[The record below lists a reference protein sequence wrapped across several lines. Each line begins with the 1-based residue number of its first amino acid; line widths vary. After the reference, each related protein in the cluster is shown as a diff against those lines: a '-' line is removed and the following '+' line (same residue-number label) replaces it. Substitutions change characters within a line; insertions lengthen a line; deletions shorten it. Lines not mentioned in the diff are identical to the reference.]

1 MRGRLASRLA
11 EPVIR
16 HPGAVLLVTLAL
28 TLAAVVPSLKFR
40 VDTDLSNLL
49 PDGAPGADDYRLF
62 LRTFGGFE
70 KVFVVVRSAR
80 GPLEDATPLIDAAEV
95 VAGEMSR
102 SAQVAEARSG
112 ITEED
117 ERFFFRYMAPRMPLL
132 FQGDIRKELAPR
144 LTPAAIHDRVALMR
158 QTLRSPAGSALAPL
172 FAADPLGL
180 SEGLIGAASTTLPI
194 DPMTGA
200 FVSRKGDAAM
210 VILTP
215 AHAEIDP
222 ESGRA
227 LLADLDRAYAKARER
242 VRESGDIPLEIVA
255 VGGPIY
261 AAQDERLLRADLT
274 RTATASAMGVAVL
287 LLVGFGGGF
296 IPLVIL
302 GSVLAGMVWSVA
314 IAALWLGHITVIG
327 VGFAAALIGMGVE
340 YGIHGGAR
348 FRQLRQEGLDLGNA
362 LRETFQDPGPGIV
375 SSALT
380 TAAGLGALVLA
391 HFRPLRELGQVLTV
405 GVLTTL
411 ITTATLGAA
420 LLVLFPRGVKAGRQ
434 DSYWGNWGQPV
445 LRGTIGF
452 AARRPW
458 IVLAATALLS
468 IASAWGLA
476 RLELS
481 TDLRSLRPKN
491 HPLARAE
498 QLLVETFSV
507 GLDTF
512 SVVAQGRTL
521 DEALDRA
528 AVAQRLLRERLGSS
542 AEITSPT
549 EWIVQG
555 ERRERRLRE
564 LRSLPLER
572 AADDFEREL
581 EAAGFRLDPF
591 AAALATMRA
600 LGHGEDPGAP
610 PAAEWP
616 RWVRE
621 LVHPERPERPGRPGR
636 PAAVAVHVRVPLG
649 KGGESSADLA
659 RELNQASPGLALA
672 SIPRVG
678 AELRGLAMGDLR
690 RSSAVAFALVALVVL
705 VSVGGRIGDSLLSG
719 LPLALGCLWTFG
731 LWGAFGGHVDVL
743 AISTLPVLFGTGI
756 DLGVHAVHGGRLRP
770 EEGIRGTVERSGLAM
785 ILIALTTGVGFGS
798 LGSSKV
804 PGLQNAGTLVAVGVT
819 ACLVATFLVLP
830 ALEAL
835 SRGRRMRENTGDIT
849 EGKS

>member
-1 MRGRLASRLA
+1 MFGRFASRLA

-16 HPGAVLLVTLAL
+16 RPRLVLLVTLVL
-28 TLAAVVPSLKFR
+28 TFVSIVPASRFR
-40 VDTDLSNLL
+40 VDTDLSALL

-80 GPLEDATPLIDAAEV
+80 GPLEDASPLIDAAEV
-95 VAGEMSR
+95 VAAEMSR
-102 SAQVAEARSG
+102 SRQVAEARSG

-132 FQGDIRKELAPR
+132 FEGGAGDIQKELAPR
-144 LTPAAIHDRVALMR
+144 LTPEAIHDRVALMR
-158 QTLRSPAGSALAPL
+158 QTLRSPAGAALAPL

-180 SEGLIGAASTTLPI
+180 SEGLIGAASATLPV
-194 DPMTGA
+194 DPLTGA
-200 FVSRKGDAAM
+200 FLSRKGDAAM

-227 LLADLDRAYAKARER
+227 LLADLNRAYAKARAR
-242 VRESGDIPLEIVA
+242 VDIPLEIVA

-261 AAQDERLLRADLT
+261 AAQDEALLRADLS
-274 RTATASAMGVAVL
+274 RTATASAAGVAIL
-287 LLVGFGGGF
+287 LLVGFGGAF

-302 GSVLAGMVWSVA
+302 GSVVAGMIWSVA
-314 IAALWLGHITVIG
+314 IAALWLGHITVVG

-348 FRQLRQEGLDLGNA
+348 FRELRQEGLDLGDA
-362 LRETFQDPGPGIV
+362 LRETFQDPGPGIF

-420 LLVLFPRGVKAGRQ
+420 LLVLFPRGVKTGRQ
-434 DSYWGNWGQPV
+434 ASLWRSWGQPV
-445 LRGTIGF
+445 LSGTVGF

-458 IVLAATALLS
+458 AVLAATALLS
-468 IASAWGLA
+468 AASAWGLA

-491 HPLARAE
+491 HPSARAE

-528 AVAQRLLRERLGSS
+528 AVARRLLRKRLGPS

-549 EWIVQG
+549 DWIVQG

-564 LRSLPLER
+564 LRALPLEQ
-572 AADDFEREL
+572 AADGFEREL
-581 EAAGFRLDPF
+581 QAAGFRLEPF

-600 LGHGEDPGAP
+600 FGRGEDPGAP
-610 PAAEWP
+610 PPADWP

-621 LVHPERPERPGRPGR
+621 LVHPEGKGQL
-636 PAAVAVHVRVPLG
+636 AAVAVHVRVPLG

-659 RELNQASPGLALA
+659 KELNAASPGLALA

-690 RSSAVAFALVALVVL
+690 RSSAVAFALVALVVI

-770 EEGIRGTVERSGLAM
+770 EEGIRGTVERWDW
-785 ILIALTTGVGFGS
+785 
-798 LGSSKV
+798 
-804 PGLQNAGTLVAVGVT
+804 
-819 ACLVATFLVLP
+819 
-830 ALEAL
+830 
-835 SRGRRMRENTGDIT
+835 R
-849 EGKS
+849 

>member
-1 MRGRLASRLA
+1 MGRFASRLA

-16 HPGAVLLVTLAL
+16 QPLLVLLVTLAL
-28 TLAAVVPSLKFR
+28 TALSVVPALRFR
-40 VDTDLSNLL
+40 VDTDLADLL

-80 GPLEDATPLIDAAEV
+80 GPLEDTTPLIDAAEV
-95 VAGEMSR
+95 LAEEMSR
-102 SAQVAEARSG
+102 SPQVAEARSG

-117 ERFFFRYMAPRMPLL
+117 ERFFLRYLAPRMLL
-132 FQGDIRKELAPR
+132 LHEGDIRRELAPR
-144 LTPAAIHDRVALMR
+144 LTPEAIHERVAVMR
-158 QTLRSPAGSALAPL
+158 DTLRSPIGSALAPL
-172 FAADPLGL
+172 FAADPIGL
-180 SEGLIGAASTTLPI
+180 SEGLIGTASATLPV

-215 AHAEIDP
+215 ASAEIDP
-222 ESGRA
+222 EAGRA
-227 LLADLDRAYAKARER
+227 LLADLDRAYARTRET
-242 VRESGDIPLEIVA
+242 VDVPLEMVA

-261 AAQDERLLRADLT
+261 AAQDEALLRADLT
-274 RTATASAMGVAVL
+274 RTAAGSAAGVAIL

-302 GSVLAGMVWSVA
+302 GSVLTGLIWTVA
-314 IAALWLGHITVIG
+314 ITALWLGHITVVG

-348 FRQLRQEGLDLGNA
+348 FRQLRREGLDLAGA
-362 LRETFQDPGPGIV
+362 LRETFQDPGPGII

-405 GVLTTL
+405 GVLAIL
-411 ITTATLGAA
+411 ITTATFGAA
-420 LLVLFPRGVKAGRQ
+420 MLLLFPRGVPGGRTTRQ
-434 DSYWGNWGQPV
+434 ANLWRSWGHPA
-445 LRGTIGF
+445 LRGTIRF
-452 AARRPW
+452 AARRPRT
-458 IVLAATALLS
+458 VLAATLLLTLTS
-468 IASAWGLA
+468 VWGLS

-481 TDLRSLRPKN
+481 TDLRSLRPRN
-491 HPLARAE
+491 HPSARAE

-521 DEALDRA
+521 GEALDRA
-528 AVAQRLLRERLGSS
+528 AVAQRVLRERLGPS

-549 EWIVQG
+549 GWIVQG
-555 ERRERRLRE
+555 ERRDRRLRE
-564 LRSLPLER
+564 LKALPLER
-572 AADDFEREL
+572 AAGDFEREL
-581 EAAGFRLDPF
+581 QAAGFRLEPF
-591 AAALATMRA
+591 APALASMRS
-600 LGHGEDPGAP
+600 LGRGEDAGAP
-610 PAAEWP
+610 PQSEWP
-616 RWVRE
+616 RWIRE
-621 LVHPERPERPGRPGR
+621 LVHPERQGFPPTA
-636 PAAVAVHVRVPLG
+636 AAVAVHVRVPLG

-659 RELNQASPGLALA
+659 RELNEASPGLALA

-678 AELRGLAMGDLR
+678 AELRGLAMSDLR
-690 RSSAVAFALVALVVL
+690 RSSAVAFALVALVVI
-705 VSVGGRIGDSLLSG
+705 VSVGGRIGDALLSG

-756 DLGVHAVHGGRLRP
+756 DLGVHAVHGGRVRP

-785 ILIALTTGVGFGS
+785 LLIALTTGVGFGS
-798 LGSSKV
+798 LGSSRV
-804 PGLQNAGTLVAVGVT
+804 PGLQNAGTLVAVGVS
-819 ACLVATFLVLP
+819 ACLAATFLVLP

-835 SRGRRMRENTGDIT
+835 SRGPRMGEDSGDNS
-849 EGKS
+849 EGSTRAV

>member
-16 HPGAVLLVTLAL
+16 RPGLVLLVTLAL
-28 TLAAVVPSLKFR
+28 TLAAVVPALRFQ
-40 VDTDLSNLL
+40 VDTDLSALL
-49 PDGAPGADDYRLF
+49 PDGSPGADDYRLF

-80 GPLEDATPLIDAAEV
+80 GPLGDATPLIDAAEV
-95 VAGEMSR
+95 LAAEMSR
-102 SAQVAEARSG
+102 SDQVAEARSG
-112 ITEED
+112 ITQED

-132 FQGDIRKELAPR
+132 FEGDIQRQLAPR
-144 LTPAAIHDRVALMR
+144 LTPEAIHDRVALMR

-180 SEGLIGAASTTLPI
+180 SEGLIGAISATSGALPV

-227 LLADLDRAYAKARER
+227 LLADLDRAYAKAREV

-261 AAQDERLLRADLT
+261 AAHDERLLRADLT
-274 RTATASAMGVAVL
+274 RTATASAVGVAVL

-302 GSVLAGMVWSVA
+302 GSVLTGLIWAVA
-314 IAALWLGHITVIG
+314 ITALWIGHITVIG

-348 FRQLRQEGLDLGNA
+348 FRQLRREGLGLEDA

-405 GVLTTL
+405 GVLTIL
-411 ITTATLGAA
+411 ITTATFGAA
-420 LLVLFPRGVKAGRQ
+420 MLLLFPRGVKTSRQ
-434 DSYWGNWGQPV
+434 ATLWRSWGHPAVQRTV
-445 LRGTIGF
+445 GF
-452 AARRPW
+452 AVGRPR
-458 IVLAATALLS
+458 IVLVAAALLS

-521 DEALDRA
+521 GEALDRA
-528 AVAQRLLRERLGSS
+528 AVAQRLLRERLGPS

-549 EWIVQG
+549 DWIVQG
-555 ERRERRLRE
+555 ERRDRRLRE
-564 LRSLPLER
+564 LRSLSLER

-581 EAAGFRLDPF
+581 TAAGFRLDPF
-591 AAALATMRA
+591 AAALDTMRA
-600 LGHGEDPGAP
+600 FGRGEDPGAP
-610 PAAEWP
+610 PPAEWP

-621 LVHPERPERPGRPGR
+621 LVHPESSGQ

-649 KGGESSADLA
+649 QGGESSAELA
-659 RELNQASPGLALA
+659 RELDEASPGLALA

-678 AELRGLAMGDLR
+678 AELRGLALGDLR
-690 RSSAVAFALVALVVL
+690 RSSAVAFALVALVVF

-798 LGSSKV
+798 LGSSRV

-835 SRGRRMRENTGDIT
+835 SRGRRMRENGGTST
-849 EGKS
+849 EGNP

>member
-1 MRGRLASRLA
+1 MGRFASRLA

-16 HPGAVLLVTLAL
+16 RPALVLLITLGL
-28 TLAAVVPSLKFR
+28 TLLAVVPALRFR
-40 VDTDLSNLL
+40 VDTDLAALL

-95 VAGEMSR
+95 LAAEMGR
-102 SAQVAEARSG
+102 SPQVAEARSG

-117 ERFFFRYMAPRMPLL
+117 ERFFFRYLAPRMALL
-132 FQGDIRKELAPR
+132 FDGDIGRELAPR
-144 LTPAAIHDRVALMR
+144 LTPAAIHDRVAVMR
-158 QTLRSPAGSALAPL
+158 DTLRSPAGSAMAPL
-172 FAADPLGL
+172 FAADPIGL
-180 SEGLIGAASTTLPI
+180 SEGLIGSASATLPV
-194 DPMTGA
+194 DPLTGA

-210 VILTP
+210 VVLTP

-222 ESGRA
+222 EGGRA
-227 LLADLDRAYAKARER
+227 LLADLDRAYAKARDTI
-242 VRESGDIPLEIVA
+242 DIPLEIAA

-261 AAQDERLLRADLT
+261 AAQDEALLRADLT
-274 RTATASAMGVAVL
+274 RTAAGSAAGVAIL

-302 GSVLAGMVWSVA
+302 GSVLTGLIWTVA
-314 IAALWLGHITVIG
+314 ITALWLGHITVVG

-348 FRQLRQEGLDLGNA
+348 FRQLRREGLGLA
-362 LRETFQDPGPGIV
+362 ESLRETFRDPGPGIV

-405 GVLTTL
+405 GVLAIL
-411 ITTATLGAA
+411 ITTATFGAA
-420 LLVLFPRGVKAGRQ
+420 MLILFPRGVRTTRQ
-434 DSYWGNWGQPV
+434 ANLWRSWGHPALQRTV
-445 LRGTIGF
+445 GF
-452 AARRPW
+452 AARRPG

-468 IASAWGLA
+468 LASVWGLA

-491 HPLARAE
+491 HPSMRAE
-498 QLLVETFSV
+498 RLLVETFSV

-521 DEALDRA
+521 PEALDRA
-528 AVAQRLLRERLGSS
+528 AVAQRVLRERLGPS

-549 EWIVQG
+549 GWIVQG
-555 ERRERRLRE
+555 ERRDRRLNE
-564 LRSLPLER
+564 LKALPLER
-572 AADDFEREL
+572 AADDFAREL
-581 EAAGFRLDPF
+581 QAAGFRLEPF
-591 AAALATMRA
+591 APALATLRA
-600 LGHGEDPGAP
+600 LGRGEDAGAP
-610 PAAEWP
+610 PPSDWP
-616 RWVRE
+616 RWIRE
-621 LVHPERPERPGRPGR
+621 LVHPEVSGQ
-636 PAAVAVHVRVPLG
+636 PAAVAIHVRVPLG
-649 KGGESSADLA
+649 QGGESSAGLA
-659 RELNQASPGLALA
+659 RELNEASPGLALA

-678 AELRGLAMGDLR
+678 AELRGLAMSDLK
-690 RSSAVAFALVALVVL
+690 RSSAVAFALVALVVI

-785 ILIALTTGVGFGS
+785 LLIALTTGVGFGS
-798 LGSSKV
+798 LGSSRV
-804 PGLQNAGTLVAVGVT
+804 PGLQNAGTLVALGVS

-835 SRGRRMRENTGDIT
+835 SRGRRMREDGGSS
-849 EGKS
+849 EGSQEDV

>member
-1 MRGRLASRLA
+1 MFGRLASRLA

-16 HPGAVLLVTLAL
+16 RPGLVLLVTLAL
-28 TLAAVVPSLKFR
+28 TFASIVPALRFR
-40 VDTDLSNLL
+40 VDTDLSALL

-80 GPLEDATPLIDAAEV
+80 GPLADASPLIDTAEV
-95 VAGEMSR
+95 VAAEMSR
-102 SAQVAEARSG
+102 SPQVAEARSG

-132 FQGDIRKELAPR
+132 FEGDIRKELAPR

-158 QTLRSPAGSALAPL
+158 QTLRSPAGAALAPL

-180 SEGLIGAASTTLPI
+180 SEGLIGAASATSAALPV
-194 DPMTGA
+194 DPLTGA
-200 FVSRKGDAAM
+200 FLSRKGDAAM

-227 LLADLDRAYAKARER
+227 LLADLDRAYAKARAQA
-242 VRESGDIPLEIVA
+242 GIPLEIVA

-261 AAQDERLLRADLT
+261 AAQDEALLRADLS
-274 RTATASAMGVAVL
+274 RTATASAAGVAIL

-314 IAALWLGHITVIG
+314 IAALWLGHITVVG

-348 FRQLRQEGLDLGNA
+348 FRELRQEGRELGDA

-420 LLVLFPRGVKAGRQ
+420 LLVLFPRGVKTGRQ
-434 DSYWGNWGQPV
+434 ASLWKSWGQPV
-445 LRGTIGF
+445 LKGTVGF

-468 IASAWGLA
+468 VASAWGLT

-491 HPLARAE
+491 HPSARAE

-528 AVAQRLLRERLGSS
+528 DVARRLLKERLGPA

-549 EWIVQG
+549 GWIVQG

-564 LRSLPLER
+564 LRALPLER
-572 AADDFEREL
+572 AADGFEREL
-581 EAAGFRLDPF
+581 QAAGFRLQPF

-600 LGHGEDPGAP
+600 FGRGEDAGAP
-610 PAAEWP
+610 PPADWP

-621 LVHPERPERPGRPGR
+621 LVHPEKPGQL
-636 PAAVAVHVRVPLG
+636 AAVAVHVRVPLG
-649 KGGESSADLA
+649 QGGESSAELA
-659 RELNQASPGLALA
+659 KELNAASPGLALA

-690 RSSAVAFALVALVVL
+690 RSSAVAFVLVALVVL

-756 DLGVHAVHGGRLRP
+756 DLGVHAIHGGRLRP
-770 EEGIRGTVERSGLAM
+770 EEGVRGTVERSGLAM

-798 LGSSKV
+798 LGSSRV

-835 SRGRRMRENTGDIT
+835 SRGRRMSEDTGNSS
-849 EGKS
+849 EGNP

>member
-1 MRGRLASRLA
+1 MHGRFASRLA

-16 HPGAVLLVTLAL
+16 RPRRVLLATIAL
-28 TLAAVVPSLKFR
+28 TVLSVLPALRFR
-40 VDTDLSNLL
+40 VDTDLSALL

-62 LRTFGGFE
+62 LNTFGGFE
-70 KVFVVVRSAR
+70 KVFVLVRSAR
-80 GPLEDATPLIDAAEV
+80 GPLDDATPLIDAAGV
-95 VAGEMSR
+95 VAEEMSR

-117 ERFFFRYMAPRMPLL
+117 ERFFFRYIAPRMPLL
-132 FQGDIRKELAPR
+132 LEKDVRRELAPR
-144 LTPAAIHDRVALMR
+144 LAPAAVRERVALMR
-158 QTLRSPAGSALAPL
+158 QTLRSPAGSALEPL

-180 SEGLIGAASTTLPI
+180 SEGLIGAASATLPV
-194 DPMTGA
+194 DPLTGA
-200 FVSRKGDAAM
+200 FVSRRGDAAL

-215 AHAEIDP
+215 ARAEIDP
-222 ESGRA
+222 EGGRA
-227 LLADLDRAYAKARER
+227 LLADLDKAYAAARR
-242 VRESGDIPLEIVA
+242 AVDVPLDIVA

-261 AAQDERLLRADLT
+261 AAQDESLLRADLT
-274 RTATASAMGVAVL
+274 RTATASAAGVAVL

-302 GSVLAGMVWSVA
+302 ACVLAGLIWSVA
-314 IAALWLGHITVIG
+314 IAALWLGRITVVG

-348 FRQLRQEGLDLGNA
+348 FRQLRRDGLGVGDA

-411 ITTATLGAA
+411 VTTATLGAA
-420 LLVLFPRGVKAGRQ
+420 LLVLFPHAMRFRRQGRQ
-434 DSYWGNWGQPV
+434 A
-445 LRGTIGF
+445 LRWRRLGFPALSGTIGF

-458 IVLAATALLS
+458 IVLAGTALLS
-468 IASAWGLA
+468 LGSVWGLT

-491 HPLARAE
+491 HPSARAE
-498 QLLVETFSV
+498 KLLVETFSV

-512 SVVAQGRTL
+512 SVVARGTTL

-528 AVAQRLLRERLGSS
+528 AVAQRVLEEHLGPE
-542 AEITSPT
+542 AEITAPSD
-549 EWIVQG
+549 WIIQG

-564 LRSLPLER
+564 LEALPLAR

-581 EAAGFRLDPF
+581 GAAGFRLEPF
-591 AAALATMRA
+591 APALATLRS
-600 LGHGEDPGAP
+600 LGRGEDPGAP
-610 PAAEWP
+610 PMAAWP
-616 RWVRE
+616 RWVSE
-621 LVHPERPERPGRPGR
+621 LVRPGGR
-636 PAAVAVHVRVPLG
+636 GGPAVAVHVRVPLG
-649 KGGESSADLA
+649 KSGAGQESPEALA
-659 RELNQASPGLALA
+659 RALNAASPGLALA
-672 SIPRVG
+672 SVPRVG

-705 VSVGGRIGDSLLSG
+705 VSVNWRVGDSLLSG

-770 EEGIRGTVERSGLAM
+770 DEGIRGTVERSGLAM

-798 LGSSKV
+798 LGSSRV
-804 PGLQNAGTLVAVGVT
+804 PGLQNAGTLVAVGVM

-835 SRGRRMRENTGDIT
+835 SRRHRMREDPADSPR
-849 EGKS
+849 GKSFEA